1 MKAPMKGICLVA
13 CLLSSSPVALALDCR
28 IAWDPNEAAAKVLA
42 LPDAKVTQADRWT
55 IVAQK
60 TGTLWAATKPSHAA
74 HPAVVKRC
82 VSSASGTRETSTALR
97 SRRSSTCWSRRCWA
111 SERRAS
117 ERVSLVSTEILFVV
131 EEAAEG
137 GLVAR
142 AVGAAIFTEAD
153 SIAELH
159 AQVRDSVSCHFEE
172 AERPRLIRLHFVRD
186 EVIAA

>member
-82 VSSASGTRETSTALR
+82 VSSASGTRETSTAIGCL
-97 SRRSSTCWSRRCWA
+97 
-111 SERRAS
+111 
-117 ERVSLVSTEILFVV
+117 
-131 EEAAEG
+131 AAGSICAPLEKEFDV
-137 GLVAR
+137 LVAK
-142 AVGAAIFTEAD
+142 VLGK
-153 SIAELH
+153 
-159 AQVRDSVSCHFEE
+159 
-172 AERPRLIRLHFVRD
+172 
-186 EVIAA
+186 